1 MNRQTEREYRD
12 ALDGLRISKESKERM
27 MKNLVEQTE
36 REPAKRR
43 SVRPLRAGLIAA
55 AVCVLLAGTADA
67 VRLIAGFQRIDAVDQ
82 RYDTRTDKFYQ
93 GYTAWGG
100 VDFIPLEWLSQ
111 EILDIAAEN
120 PSASV
125 SLPVSSREE
134 LEALTGLNLPERL
147 TLDTLRPVGF
157 YASMSE
163 DSVGPTYISYTER
176 YRYQGEGVQLLW
188 LGMDVTLVTERMYDP
203 DIQIFTGSVFP
214 EEYTVKT
221 EEYTAK
227 SGLSALITHVLVPE
241 STEEK
246 EHYLYEALFAL
257 DGAWYQIR
265 VECPDHSEAAFTM
278 LKDVLET
285 FAL

>member
-1 MNRQTEREYRD
+1 MKRLEQDYRE
-12 ALDGLRISKESKERM
+12 ALDGLRFSDEAKERM
-27 MKNLVEQTE
+27 MKNLMEQTE
-36 REPAKRR
+36 QEPAKRR
-43 SVRPLRAGLIAA
+43 GVRPLRVGLIAA
-55 AVCVLLAGTADA
+55 AVCVLLVGTAGA
-67 VRLIAGFQRIDAVDQ
+67 VRLIAGFQRIDVIDQ
-82 RYDTRTDKFYQ
+82 RYDAHTDRFYQ

-134 LEALTGLNLPERL
+134 LEALTGLNLPKRL
-147 TLDTLRPVGF
+147 TLDTLHPVGF

-163 DSVGPTYISYTER
+163 DSVGPTYINYTER

-188 LGMDVTLVTERMYDP
+188 LGMDVTLVTERMYGS
-203 DIQIFTGSVFP
+203 DIQMFTGSVFP
-214 EEYTVKT
+214 EEYTIKT

-227 SGLSALITHVLVPE
+227 SGLSALVTHVLVPE
-241 STEEK
+241 STVEK

-257 DGAWYQIR
+257 DGAWYRIR